1 MRIMKL
7 NRHKPKRNRIR
18 LTFFVTLMLVLITG
32 CNISISQQGTNAE
45 FPNFESLINVAELPR
60 NLRIEPSESRP
71 SIDQGSVV
79 DLLITNDSDYNIQ
92 FPPGYGVKLF
102 AFDRDKKTW
111 IEIQNL
117 VEYVGDGDVMGSK
130 SSGSENWAAF
140 LTIAPDLPEFHTYDI
155 LRIAVVGTISKS
167 SDTEPLLVGSFI
179 DIPIETR

>member
-18 LTFFVTLMLVLITG
+18 LIFFVTLMLVLITG
-32 CNISISQQGTNAE
+32 CNISISQQGTNTE
-45 FPNFESLINVAELPR
+45 FPNFESIINVVELPR

-71 SIDQGSVV
+71 FINKGSVV

-102 AFDRDKKTW
+102 AFDGDKNTW

-117 VEYVGDGDVMGSK
+117 VEYVGDGDILGSK
-130 SSGSENWAAF
+130 SSGSENWAAY
-140 LTIAPDLPEFHTYDI
+140 LMIAPDLPEIHSYEI
-155 LRIAVVGTISKS
+155 LRIAVVGAISTP
-167 SDTEPLLVGSFI
+167 SDTEPHQVGAFI
-179 DIPIETR
+179 DIPIET